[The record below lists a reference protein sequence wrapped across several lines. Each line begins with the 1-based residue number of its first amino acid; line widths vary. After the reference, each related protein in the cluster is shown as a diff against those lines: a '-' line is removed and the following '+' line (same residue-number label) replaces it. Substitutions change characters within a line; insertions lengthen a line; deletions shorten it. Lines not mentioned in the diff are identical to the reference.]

1 MKSLK
6 LLLSLFL
13 LLLVQPD
20 IFSQQNVKI
29 TSSTFG
35 SIEARQIG
43 PAAMS
48 GRITAID
55 AVDREPRIIYVG
67 SAGGGI
73 WKSVNG
79 GASFKPVFDKYNQ
92 SIGCLVIDQKHPD
105 TIWAGTGECNMRNSV
120 SVGDGLYK
128 SVDGGDNWK
137 KVGLETSE
145 HISRI
150 VIDPSNSD
158 VVYVSVPGALWSD
171 SPDRGL
177 YKTTDG
183 GKNWTKTLYINE
195 KTGCADVQVDP
206 KEPYRIYASM
216 WQFRRTP
223 WSFSSGGEGSGLY
236 KSEDNGKTWKHID
249 KQFSPDG
256 LLGRICL
263 AVAPTEPKNIY
274 AMVESNKTALYSSTD
289 YGENWKKESATENAT
304 ARPFYFSVLVVDPTD
319 AKRIY
324 RPTFNLSISVDG
336 GKSFTEPSFES
347 GWVHSDHHAIWIN
360 PNNPSHLLL
369 GSDGGVFLSLDK
381 GYNWRFLNNLPV
393 SQFYHVSYDNE
404 NPYNI
409 MGGLQ
414 DNGSWFGPSKSPNGI
429 KNADWKMIGGG
440 DGFWAWRD
448 RQNKD
453 IFYSESQGGSIQRY
467 NIQTNEGKEVKPYE
481 LTGEVKLRFNWN
493 TPIQISPSD
502 PKVMYIGAQY
512 LYKTT
517 NRGDSWAR
525 ISPDLTTN
533 DPQKQK
539 QEESGGLS
547 IDNSAAENHCTIF
560 SICESPRNKKLIW
573 VGTDDGNLQVT
584 KDDGKNWTTVVNN
597 VPGLPA
603 HTWVSSIEA
612 SSFDENI
619 AYATFDGHAFGD
631 MKTYLYKTS
640 DLGKTWKLLSSSDLK
655 GYAHKIKEDIV
666 NKNLLFLGTE
676 FGLFASIDGGENWA
690 QFTGKVPN
698 VAIRD
703 IAIQPNTSDLLL
715 ATHGRGIFIIDDI
728 TPIRNLTKEVLN
740 SEAEI
745 LPSRT
750 NYIDGPTYGSAFGNA
765 GEFIGQNPVE
775 EAAIT
780 YYIKDRMLIGDVNIE
795 IYDKDGKLL
804 SKIPGTKRK
813 GINRVTWPMRMK
825 PPKVA
830 TAVRITYGGLFG
842 PQYPEGTY
850 TVKLI
855 KGDKVFTQKMN
866 IAVDPAC
873 IHSKE
878 DRTLQFNS
886 SLKLY
891 NMQEDLAYLSEVI
904 NRINK
909 DALALADAI
918 KQDDLNKQLKE
929 FSNKLT
935 ELSKTII
942 ASKEGTGITGE
953 EKIREKLSQL
963 YSSIINFPGRPTDSQ
978 LQRVKGLE
986 DEFNKAVITKDKIF
1000 TDYLGKINSKLT
1012 LSGSKKLEI
1021 YSKEQFATDRDKE
1034 KGI

>member
-1 MKSLK
+1 MK
-6 LLLSLFL
+6 LLKIFLSLLTLIFL
-13 LLLVQPD
+13 PSN
-20 IFSQQNVKI
+20 IIPQQNIKI
-29 TSSTFG
+29 SSSTFG

-55 AVDREPRIIYVG
+55 AVNKESRIIYVG

-73 WKSVNG
+73 WKSING
-79 GASFKPVFDKYNQ
+79 GASFRPIFDKYNQ
-92 SIGCLVIDQKHPD
+92 SIGCLTIDQNHPD
-105 TIWAGTGECNMRNSV
+105 TIWAGSGECNMRNSV
-120 SVGDGLYK
+120 SVGDGIYK
-128 SVDGGDNWK
+128 SLDGGDNWK
-137 KVGLETSE
+137 KAGLELSE

-150 VIDPSNSD
+150 IIDPLNSD
-158 VVYVSVPGALWSD
+158 IVYAAVPGNLWND
-171 SPDRGL
+171 SPERGL

-183 GKNWTKTLYINE
+183 GKSWIKILYVND
-195 KTGCADVQVDP
+195 KTGCADIQVDP
-206 KEPYRIYASM
+206 KEPGRIYASM

-223 WSFSSGGEGSGLY
+223 WSFSSGGEGSGLF
-236 KSEDNGKTWKHID
+236 KSEDYGKTWKHID

-289 YGENWKKESATENAT
+289 YGENWKKESSTENAT
-304 ARPFYFSVLVVDPTD
+304 ARPFYFSVLMVDPTD

-336 GKSFTEPSFES
+336 GKSFTEPTFES
-347 GWVHSDHHAIWIN
+347 GWVHSDHHAIWID
-360 PNNPSHLLL
+360 PINPSHLLL
-369 GSDGGVFLSLDK
+369 GTDGGVYISLDK

-393 SQFYHVSYDNE
+393 SQFYHVSFDNE
-404 NPYNI
+404 NPYNVI
-409 MGGLQ
+409 GGLQ
-414 DNGSWFGPSKSPNGI
+414 DNGSWFGPSRSPNGI
-429 KNADWKMIGGG
+429 KNADWKTIGWG

-448 RQNKD
+448 RLDKD

-467 NIQTNEGKEVKPYE
+467 NIKTNEGKEIKPYE
-481 LTGEVKLRFNWN
+481 LSGEAKLRFNWN
-493 TPIQISPSD
+493 TPIQMSPTD
-502 PKVMYIGAQY
+502 PKVIYIGAQY
-512 LYKTT
+512 LFKTT
-517 NRGDSWAR
+517 DRGNTWER
-525 ISPDLTTN
+525 ISTDLTTN
-533 DPQKQK
+533 DPEKQK

-560 SICESPRNKKLIW
+560 SICESPKDKELIW

-584 KDDGKNWTTVVNN
+584 KDGGRSWSNVVKN
-597 VPGLPA
+597 VPGLPV
-603 HTWVSSIEA
+603 HTWVSSVEA
-612 SSFDENI
+612 SSFDENC
-619 AYATFDGHAFGD
+619 AYVTFDGHAFGD
-631 MKTYLYKTS
+631 MKTYLYKTT
-640 DLGKTWKLLSSSDLK
+640 DLGKSWQSLSTPDIK

-666 NKNLLFLGTE
+666 NNKLLFLGTE

-698 VAIRD
+698 VTIRD

-728 TPIRNLTKEVLN
+728 TPIRNLNKEILN
-740 SEAEI
+740 SEAVL

-750 NYIDGPTYGSAFGNA
+750 NYIDGPTYGSAFGTA
-765 GEFIGQNPVE
+765 GEFIGQNPIE
-775 EAAIT
+775 EAVIT
-780 YYIKDRMLIGDVNIE
+780 YYLKERTLIGDVNIE
-795 IYDKDGKLL
+795 IYNKEGKLL
-804 SKIPGTKRK
+804 SRIPGTKRK
-813 GINRVTWPMRMK
+813 GINRITWPMRMK
-825 PPKVA
+825 PPRVA
-830 TAVRITYGGLFG
+830 TAVRITYGGFTG
-842 PQYPEGTY
+842 PLYPEGTY

-855 KGDKVFTQKMN
+855 KGDKVFTQKMD
-866 IAVDPAC
+866 IDIDPSC

-878 DRTLQFNS
+878 DRDLQYNTS
-886 SLKLY
+886 IKLY

-909 DALALADAI
+909 TAI
-918 KQDDLNKQLKE
+918 VYSDTVKNSDLRYQLKE
-929 FSNKLT
+929 FSSKLT

-953 EKIREKLSQL
+953 EKLREKLSQL
-963 YSSIINFPGRPTDSQ
+963 YSSIIIFPGRPTDSQ

-986 DEFNKAVITKDKIF
+986 DDFNKANISKDNIF
-1000 TDYLGKINSKLT
+1000 KSYLDKINSQLPQ
-1012 LSGSKKLEI
+1012 SGMKKLEL
-1021 YSKEQFATDRDKE
+1021 YSKEQFAIDRDKE

>member
-1 MKSLK
+1 MKLLK
-6 LLLSLFL
+6 LFLSL
-13 LLLVQPD
+13 LLLQFLKCD
-20 IFSQQNVKI
+20 IFSQQNIKI
-29 TSSTFG
+29 SSSTFG

-55 AVDREPRIIYVG
+55 AVNRESRIIYIG

-79 GASFKPVFDKYNQ
+79 GASFKPIFDKYNQ
-92 SIGCLVIDQKHPD
+92 SIGCITIDQKHPD
-105 TIWAGTGECNMRNSV
+105 TVWAGTGECNMRNSV
-120 SVGDGLYK
+120 SVGDGIYK
-128 SVDGGDNWK
+128 SLDGGDSWK
-137 KVGLETSE
+137 KTGLSSSE

-150 VIDPSNSD
+150 IIDPSNSD
-158 VVYVSVPGALWSD
+158 IVYAAVPGALWSD
-171 SPDRGL
+171 NPDRGL
-177 YKTTDG
+177 FKTSDG
-183 GKNWTKTLYINE
+183 GKNWTKILYVNE
-195 KTGCADVQVDP
+195 KTGCADIQVDP
-206 KEPYRIYASM
+206 KEPNRIYASM

-236 KSEDNGKTWKHID
+236 KSEDYGKTWKHID

-263 AVAPTEPKNIY
+263 TVAPTEPKNIY
-274 AMVESNKTALYSSTD
+274 ALVESNKTALYSSTD
-289 YGENWKKESATENAT
+289 YGENWKKESSTENAT

-336 GKSFTEPSFES
+336 GKSFTEPNFES
-347 GWVHSDHHAIWIN
+347 GWVHSDHHAIWID
-360 PNNPSHLLL
+360 PNNPSYILL
-369 GSDGGVFLSLDK
+369 GTDGGVYLSLDK

-393 SQFYHVSYDNE
+393 SQFYHVSFDNE
-404 NPYNI
+404 NPYNVI
-409 MGGLQ
+409 GGLQ

-429 KNADWKMIGGG
+429 KNADWKMIGWG

-448 RQNKD
+448 RLDKD
-453 IFYSESQGGSIQRY
+453 IFYSESQGGTIQRY
-467 NIQTNEGKEVKPYE
+467 NLKTNEGKEIKPFE
-481 LTGEVKLRFNWN
+481 LSGEVKLRFNWN
-493 TPIQISPSD
+493 TPIQVSPTD

-512 LYKTT
+512 LYKST
-517 NRGDSWAR
+517 NRGDTWDR
-525 ISPDLTTN
+525 ISTDLTTN
-533 DPQKQK
+533 DPEKQK

-547 IDNSAAENHCTIF
+547 IDNSSAENHCTIF
-560 SICESPRNKKLIW
+560 SICESPRNEKLIW

-584 KDDGKNWTTVVNN
+584 KDGGKNWTNVIKN

-612 SSFDENI
+612 SSFDENT
-619 AYATFDGHAFGD
+619 AYTTFDGHAFGD
-631 MKTYLYKTS
+631 MNTYLYKST
-640 DLGKTWKLLSSSDLK
+640 DLGRTWKSLSTLDLK

-676 FGLFASIDGGENWA
+676 FGLFASIDGGEVWA

-703 IAIQPNTSDLLL
+703 IAIQPNTNDLIL

-750 NYIDGPTYGSAFGNA
+750 NYIDGPTYGSAFGTA
-765 GEFIGQNPVE
+765 GEFIGQNPTD
-775 EAAIT
+775 EAVIT
-780 YYIKDRMLIGDVNIE
+780 YYLKDRMLIGDVNIE
-795 IYDKDGKLL
+795 IYDADGKLL

-813 GINRVTWPMRMK
+813 GINKTTWPMRMK

-830 TAVRITYGGLFG
+830 TAVRIAYGGFTG
-842 PQYPEGTY
+842 PLYPEGNY

-855 KGDKVFTQKMN
+855 KGDKVFTQKMD

-878 DRTLQFNS
+878 DRAIQYNTS
-886 SLKLY
+886 MKLY

-904 NRINK
+904 NR
-909 DALALADAI
+909 
-918 KQDDLNKQLKE
+918 LNKSTHNYADTIKKE
-929 FSNKLT
+929 DVHKLLVEFTNKLT

-942 ASKEGTGITGE
+942 ASKEGTGLTGE
-953 EKIREKLSQL
+953 EKLREKLSQL
-963 YSSIINFPGRPTDSQ
+963 YSSIVNFPGRPTDSQ

-986 DEFNKAVITKDKIF
+986 DEFSNANNSKDEIFRNYLDKINLQLPQ
-1000 TDYLGKINSKLT
+1000 YGL
-1012 LSGSKKLEI
+1012 KKLAP
-1021 YSKEQFATDRDKE
+1021 YSKEQFAIDRDKE